1 MATLAILLRRFE
13 ATLVPRT
20 EARPA
25 LRVEPDPY
33 RLRSFPNEDVF
44 FYLKRVDNSRLVREA
59 DPIARKACWST
70 LGVATVVVVLLSAFL
85 APSVAAIR
93 AGYKLEELKAEQQQL
108 IAERRTLELAE
119 AELRSPA
126 RLAEL
131 AAGRQ
136 MVAPAPGQVVRL
148 DTRPDGSLALNVGK

>member
-1 MATLAILLRRFE
+1 MATLATLLRRFE
-13 ATLVPRT
+13 ATTVPRT

-59 DPIARKACWST
+59 DPRARKACWST
-70 LGVATVVVVLLSAFL
+70 IGVATAVVAVLTAIL

-93 AGYKLEELKAEQQQL
+93 AGYKLQELKAEQQQL
-108 IAERRTLELAE
+108 LDERRMLELTE
-119 AELRSPA
+119 AELVSPA
-126 RLAEL
+126 RLEEL
-131 AAGRQ
+131 ASRRQ
-136 MVAPAPGQVVRL
+136 MAAPAPGQVVRL